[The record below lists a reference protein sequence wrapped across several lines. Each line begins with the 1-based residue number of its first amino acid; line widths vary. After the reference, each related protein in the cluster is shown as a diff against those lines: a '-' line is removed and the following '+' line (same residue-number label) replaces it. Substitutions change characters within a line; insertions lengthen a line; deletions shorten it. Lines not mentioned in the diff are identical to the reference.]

1 MSRVFLLL
9 RTMDLSMEAKPWILK
24 LGRFLSLP
32 FIVVAAIAMIVWHL
46 VITFWFACC
55 AAYITIRSLYE
66 RGLKASDASRWT
78 P

>member
-1 MSRVFLLL
+1 MPELLGLFLFHGVG
-9 RTMDLSMEAKPWILK
+9 MEAKPWIWM

-55 AAYITIRSLYE
+55 AAYITIRRVYE
-66 RGLKASDASRWT
+66 WGAAPEESRR
-78 P
+78 PS